1 MSLTCLNET
10 MRHGS
15 IPADDKLQIRSGA
28 LRHAL
33 DGVRGDGDI
42 VNKNETAANRGSGEY
57 FTVVKSMESR
67 LCLIAG
73 QANQVTGRK
82 ESRTMLLGGAC
93 HVHSPR
99 GLPIVASLR
108 SCAIPRESAIAIIC
122 VIGSVQ

>member
-1 MSLTCLNET
+1 

-15 IPADDKLQIRSGA
+15 IPADDKLQISSGA

-73 QANQVTGRK
+73 QAGQRK

-99 GLPIVASLR
+99 GLSIVASLR
-108 SCAIPRESAIAIIC
+108 SCAIPRESAIVIIC

>member
-1 MSLTCLNET
+1 
-10 MRHGS
+10 MRHDS
-15 IPADDKLQIRSGA
+15 IPANDKLQISSGA
-28 LRHAL
+28 LRHVL

-57 FTVVKSMESR
+57 FTIVKSMESR

-73 QANQVTGRK
+73 HANRVTGRK

-99 GLPIVASLR
+99 GLSTVASLR
-108 SCAIPRESAIAIIC
+108 SCAIPRESAIVIIC